1 VVNRRK
7 MDTSGLIRLLH
18 TDHYSPA
25 DLEEVN
31 GLCRNY
37 PMFGLAHIL
46 RVRIKESLGQE
57 KEKDLKVAAVYSS
70 DRGKLFQIVNE
81 VKRPVVREQVD
92 ESGRDSPRIQF
103 SEELHHEAD
112 LIIEQHA
119 PYVTPAGEGELLELD
134 DEGHPSRPPAGEN
147 TAEEDPVGEDT
158 TGTPEAGE
166 EQPETSEAGEEQ
178 PDTSEAGEEQ
188 PDTSE
193 AGEEQPDTS
202 EAGEIS
208 SETLVGMVV
217 KDDTDMEDPE
227 SGSSEV
233 PAIDMIEKRSR
244 LEESKRLISNFIHD
258 EPGPI
263 RADRPT
269 DLKGDVSLN
278 SGMEHDGLI
287 TDTLAR
293 IYVKQGLYAKAVY
306 AYERLSLKYPEK
318 SAYFAAQ
325 IEKIQNINHS

>member
-178 PDTSEAGEEQ
+178 PDTSEAGE
-188 PDTSE
+188 
-193 AGEEQPDTS
+193 
-202 EAGEIS
+202 IS